1 MVGIEVRRLVLVAT
15 TIALAAGCAHEDV
28 DRPADSEPAEA
39 AVEVEDP
46 GGVPTAGQCVSLEEE
61 GMEGFDYIS
70 ASPDGAIRI
79 ELRETDFGHK
89 MVRVVQQRPDG
100 ATRDLRYRSPEEE
113 LVIVESV
120 KGEDPVRT
128 VLTGEDAMTSQ
139 EAAWLGEIL
148 MQARAVCEDR
158 DPDAEPGEP

>member
-1 MVGIEVRRLVLVAT
+1 MVGIEVRRLVPVAAA
-15 TIALAAGCAHEDV
+15 IALVAGCAHQEDV

-39 AVEVEDP
+39 GVGDVEVE
-46 GGVPTAGQCVSLEEE
+46 GTAGECVPLEER
-61 GMEGFDYIS
+61 GMEGFDYRS
-70 ASPDGAIRI
+70 ASADGAIRI

-89 MVRVVQQRPDG
+89 MMRVVEQRPDG

-120 KGEDPVRT
+120 EGEDPVRT

-139 EAAWLGEIL
+139 EAAWLGEL
-148 MQARAVCEDR
+148 LTQARAVCEYR
-158 DPDAEPGEP
+158 ERSGRPVEP